1 MLKILNFDDW
11 IDYFYGWQKD
21 IGLDAPEFKE
31 YRFEAKYGEIPVSEI
46 EFGDYRGQL
55 RWKTVM
61 HIPDQRIR
69 DAALNL
75 IVYQGDTEFASV
87 EQQRRLFETAPSR
100 YDYLSLVRVMT
111 EEMRHGWQM
120 SHLLVTQFGRSGRIE
135 AQKLL
140 ERRAFTDNRL
150 LGAFNEQVNNW
161 LDFFTYT
168 QFVDRDGKFQL
179 TMLSYSGFLPL
190 AQSMI
195 PMLKEESF
203 HLGTGNNGLMRIL
216 KAGLIPT
223 SIMQKYFNKW
233 LPTSFDLFGTDH
245 SSSAHWAYVWGL
257 KGRYNERAAGGDP
270 NKEGLNEARALSP
283 GSREADGPPEQID
296 SRRPAE
302 TQGARPEIQPADR
315 AARRQALHLGRGT
328 PHSRR
333 VREIFADGN
342 ALGGGRP
349 SSRDHHEGERLDP
362 AQKGRGICPF
372 GGRDASEPRKVHLNS
387 SLRILR
393 RASLARLILVHIL
406 LGR

>member
-1 MLKILNFDDW
+1 MADGLSPAGPGRAEKNEGGVHMLRISNFDDW

-31 YRFEAKYGEIPVSEI
+31 YRFDAKYGEASPEI
-46 EFGDYRGQL
+46 EFGDYCGQL

-120 SHLLVTQFGRSGRIE
+120 SHLLITQFGRSGRIE

-140 ERRAFTDNRL
+140 ERRAFTDERL
-150 LGAFNEQVNNW
+150 LGAFNQPVNNW

-179 TMLSYSGFLPL
+179 TMLSHSGFLPL
-190 AQSMI
+190 AQSMP

-203 HLGTGNNGLMRIL
+203 HLGTGNNGLARVL
-216 KAGLIPT
+216 KAGRIPST
-223 SIMQKYFNKW
+223 IVQRYFNKW
-233 LPTSFDLFGTDH
+233 LPTSYDLFGTDH

-257 KGRYNERAAGGDP
+257 KGRYDERQAGNVPDKEKLNDAARNLYYQEVQKLTETL
-270 NKEGLNEARALSP
+270 NKSV
-283 GSREADGPPEQID
+283 ADGQPKIIVPD
-296 SRRPAE
+296 LKFNRRIGEHAGKMFSVEGEPMTAE
-302 TQGARPEIQPADR
+302 EYEKYLPTAMPSAGDEEVLSSIFKEKGWIAPKKEEDFVPSEGAR
-315 AARRQALHLGRGT
+315 GGST
-328 PHSRR
+328 R
-333 VREIFADGN
+333 V
-342 ALGGGRP
+342 
-349 SSRDHHEGERLDP
+349 
-362 AQKGRGICPF
+362 Q
-372 GGRDASEPRKVHLNS
+372 
-387 SLRILR
+387 
-393 RASLARLILVHIL
+393 
-406 LGR
+406 

>member
-1 MLKILNFDDW
+1 LARGNQEIGGGERMLRISTFDDW

-31 YRFEAKYGEIPVSEI
+31 YRFEAKYGQLPANEI
-46 EFGDYRGQL
+46 EFGDYKGQL

-69 DAALNL
+69 DAAQNL

-120 SHLLVTQFGRSGRIE
+120 SHLLITQFGRGGRIE

-140 ERRAFTDNRL
+140 ERRAFTDDRL
-150 LGAFNEQVNNW
+150 LGAFNQPVHDW

-179 TMLSYSGFLPL
+179 TMLSYSAFQPL
-190 AQSMI
+190 AQSML

-203 HLGTGNNGLMRIL
+203 HLGTGNNGLHRIV
-216 KAGLIPT
+216 KAGMVPIPV
-223 SIMQKYFNKW
+223 IQRYFNKW

-245 SSSAHWAYVWGL
+245 SSSAHWSYVWGL
-257 KGRYNERAAGGDP
+257 KGRYDERSAGAEAQKENLNDSARKLYYQEVLKLTETI
-270 NKEGLNEARALSP
+270 NKLIPEEQQKIVVPDLKFHRQIGEFAGKYFDVFGNP
-283 GSREADGPPEQID
+283 MTREEFDAYLPTVLPTDSDRELLADIFREKDWIVPKGEKEFEPSE
-296 SRRPAE
+296 
-302 TQGARPEIQPADR
+302 GAR
-315 AARRQALHLGRGT
+315 
-328 PHSRR
+328 R
-333 VREIFADGN
+333 VN
-342 ALGGGRP
+342 
-349 SSRDHHEGERLDP
+349 
-362 AQKGRGICPF
+362 
-372 GGRDASEPRKVHLNS
+372 
-387 SLRILR
+387 
-393 RASLARLILVHIL
+393 
-406 LGR
+406 

>member
-270 NKEGLNEARALSP
+270 NKEGLN
-283 GSREADGPPEQID
+283 Q
-296 SRRPAE
+296 
-302 TQGARPEIQPADR
+302 
-315 AARRQALHLGRGT
+315 AARELYHEEVEKLTDLLNKSIPEDQPKLKVPDLKFNRQIGQHAGKHFTLDGEPLT
-328 PHSRR
+328 AEEYEKYLPTVMPSAEDDR
-333 VREIFADGN
+333 VLASIMKEKDWILPKKEEIG
-342 ALGGGRP
+342 
-349 SSRDHHEGERLDP
+349 
-362 AQKGRGICPF
+362 
-372 GGRDASEPRKVHLNS
+372 
-387 SLRILR
+387 
-393 RASLARLILVHIL
+393 RASCRERV
-406 LGR
+406 

>member
-1 MLKILNFDDW
+1 MPRISTFDDW

-31 YRFEAKYGEIPVSEI
+31 YRFEAKYGEVAGPEI

-87 EQQRRLFETAPSR
+87 EQQRRLFEAAPSR

-120 SHLLVTQFGRSGRIE
+120 SHLLVDQFGRSGRIE

-140 ERRAFTDNRL
+140 ERRAFTDDRL
-150 LGAFNEQVNNW
+150 LGAFNEIVSDW

-203 HLGTGNNGLMRIL
+203 HLGTGNNGLARIIRARL
-216 KAGLIPT
+216 VPIR
-223 SIMQKYFNKW
+223 IIQKYFNKW

-245 SSSAHWAYVWGL
+245 SSSAQWAYVWGL
-257 KGRYNERAAGGDP
+257 KGRYNERAAGGQADR
-270 NKEGLNEARALSP
+270 ERLNEA
-283 GSREADGPPEQID
+283 SRELYHQEVVKLTDLLNKSIAEDQPKLRVPDLKFNRRIGEYAGKSFNLEGEPLTTEEFEKYLPAVLPSADDRTVLQSIFKEKNWILPKKEEEFEPSE
-296 SRRPAE
+296 
-302 TQGARPEIQPADR
+302 GARR
-315 AARRQALHLGRGT
+315 H
-328 PHSRR
+328 
-333 VREIFADGN
+333 
-342 ALGGGRP
+342 
-349 SSRDHHEGERLDP
+349 
-362 AQKGRGICPF
+362 
-372 GGRDASEPRKVHLNS
+372 
-387 SLRILR
+387 
-393 RASLARLILVHIL
+393 
-406 LGR
+406 

>member
-1 MLKILNFDDW
+1 MLRVSNFDDW

-21 IGLDAPEFKE
+21 IGLDAPEFRQYK
-31 YRFEAKYGEIPVSEI
+31 FEAKYGELPNNEI
-46 EFGDYRGQL
+46 EFGDYKGSL

-87 EQQRRLFETAPSR
+87 EQQRYLFETAPSR

-140 ERRAFTDNRL
+140 ERRAFTDDRL
-150 LGAFNEQVNNW
+150 LGAFNEIVQNW

-179 TMLSYSGFLPL
+179 TMLSYSGFQPL
-190 AQSMI
+190 AQSML

-203 HLGTGNNGLMRIL
+203 HLGTGNNGLRRIVQ
-216 KAGLIPT
+216 AGRIPIE
-223 SIMQKYFNKW
+223 IMQRYYNKW

-245 SSSAHWAYVWGL
+245 SSSAQWAYVWGL
-257 KGRYNERAAGGDP
+257 KGRYNERDAGSAAD
-270 NKEGLNEARALSP
+270 KERLNEA
-283 GSREADGPPEQID
+283 SRNLYYEE
-296 SRRPAE
+296 
-302 TQGARPEIQPADR
+302 
-315 AARRQALHLGRGT
+315 
-328 PHSRR
+328 
-333 VREIFADGN
+333 
-342 ALGGGRP
+342 
-349 SSRDHHEGERLDP
+349 
-362 AQKGRGICPF
+362 AQKLT
-372 GGRDASEPRKVHLNS
+372 DSLNKIIPEEQPKLRVPDIRFNRHIGEHKDKFFTVEGKELTAEEYEKYLPTVLPTEEDKELLS
-387 SLRILR
+387 SIMKEKDWIALKKEETLQ
-393 RASLARLILVHIL
+393 
-406 LGR
+406 

>member
-1 MLKILNFDDW
+1 MLKVSNFDDW

-21 IGLDAPEFKE
+21 IGLDAPEFRE
-31 YRFEAKYGEIPVSEI
+31 YKFEAKYGQLPNNEI
-46 EFGDYRGQL
+46 EFGDYKGQL

-120 SHLLVTQFGRSGRIE
+120 SHLLVSQFGRSGRIE

-150 LGAFNEQVNNW
+150 LGAFNEIVENW
-161 LDFFTYT
+161 LDFYTYT

-190 AQSMI
+190 AQSMP

-203 HLGTGNNGLMRIL
+203 HLGTGNNGLRRIVQ
-216 KAGLIPT
+216 AGKIPVPT
-223 SIMQKYFNKW
+223 LQRYYNKW

-245 SSSAHWAYVWGL
+245 SSSAQWAYVWGL
-257 KGRYNERAAGGDP
+257 KGRYNERDAANEAD
-270 NKEGLNEARALSP
+270 KERLNEA
-283 GSREADGPPEQID
+283 SRELYRQEVQKLTDSLNKLIPQDEPKLVVPDLKFNRQIGAHKGKF
-296 SRRPAE
+296 STVTGEPLTAE
-302 TQGARPEIQPADR
+302 EFEEYLPSVLPSEVDKEALRSIMKEKDWIVPKKETEFEPSEG
-315 AARRQALHLGRGT
+315 ARRQ
-328 PHSRR
+328 
-333 VREIFADGN
+333 
-342 ALGGGRP
+342 
-349 SSRDHHEGERLDP
+349 
-362 AQKGRGICPF
+362 
-372 GGRDASEPRKVHLNS
+372 
-387 SLRILR
+387 
-393 RASLARLILVHIL
+393 
-406 LGR
+406 

>member
-223 SIMQKYFNKW
+223 SIIQKYFNKW

-270 NKEGLNEARALSP
+270 NKEGLNEAARELYHQEVEKLTDLLNKSIPEDQPKLKVPDLKFNRQIGQHAGKHFTLDGESLTAEEFEKYLPTVMPSAEDDRVLASIMKEKDWILPKKEEEFVPSEGATPRSP
-283 GSREADGPPEQID
+283 AKYI
-296 SRRPAE
+296 
-302 TQGARPEIQPADR
+302 
-315 AARRQALHLGRGT
+315 
-328 PHSRR
+328 
-333 VREIFADGN
+333 
-342 ALGGGRP
+342 
-349 SSRDHHEGERLDP
+349 
-362 AQKGRGICPF
+362 
-372 GGRDASEPRKVHLNS
+372 
-387 SLRILR
+387 
-393 RASLARLILVHIL
+393 
-406 LGR
+406 

>member
-1 MLKILNFDDW
+1 MLKISTFDDW

-21 IGLDAPEFKE
+21 IGLDAPEFKQ
-31 YRFEAKYGEIPVSEI
+31 YCFEAKYGHLPVNEI
-46 EFGDYRGQL
+46 EFGDYRGRL

-69 DAALNL
+69 DAAQNL

-120 SHLLVTQFGRSGRIE
+120 SHLLITQFGRSGRIE

-140 ERRAFTDNRL
+140 ERRAFTDDRL
-150 LGAFNEQVNNW
+150 LGAFNQPVNDW

-179 TMLSYSGFLPL
+179 TMLSYSGFQPL
-190 AQSMI
+190 GESML

-203 HLGTGNNGLMRIL
+203 HLGTGNNGLQRIL
-216 KAGLIPT
+216 KAGMVPVPI
-223 SIMQKYFNKW
+223 IQRYFNKW

-257 KGRYNERAAGGDP
+257 KGRYDERSAGAEAQKENLNDSARKLYYEEVLKLTETL
-270 NKEGLNEARALSP
+270 NKSIPEDQPKLVVPDMKFNRQIGEY
-283 GSREADGPPEQID
+283 ADKCFD
-296 SRRPAE
+296 V
-302 TQGARPEIQPADR
+302 
-315 AARRQALHLGRGT
+315 LGRGL
-328 PHSRR
+328 SREEFDAYLPT
-333 VREIFADGN
+333 VLPTHKDRETLAMIFKEKDWIVPKGEKEFEPSEGAR
-342 ALGGGRP
+342 RP
-349 SSRDHHEGERLDP
+349 
-362 AQKGRGICPF
+362 
-372 GGRDASEPRKVHLNS
+372 N
-387 SLRILR
+387 
-393 RASLARLILVHIL
+393 
-406 LGR
+406 

>member
-223 SIMQKYFNKW
+223 SIIQKYFNKW

-270 NKEGLNEARALSP
+270 NKEGLNEAARELYHQEVEKLTDLLNKSIPEDQPKLKVPDLKFNRQIGQHAGKHFTLDGEPLTAEEYEKYLPTVMPSAEDDRVLASIMKEKDWILPKKEEEFVPSEGATPRSP
-283 GSREADGPPEQID
+283 AKYI
-296 SRRPAE
+296 
-302 TQGARPEIQPADR
+302 
-315 AARRQALHLGRGT
+315 
-328 PHSRR
+328 
-333 VREIFADGN
+333 
-342 ALGGGRP
+342 
-349 SSRDHHEGERLDP
+349 
-362 AQKGRGICPF
+362 
-372 GGRDASEPRKVHLNS
+372 
-387 SLRILR
+387 
-393 RASLARLILVHIL
+393 
-406 LGR
+406 

>member
-1 MLKILNFDDW
+1 MLKVSNFDDW

-31 YRFEAKYGEIPVSEI
+31 YKFEAKYGEVPIPEI
-46 EFGDYRGQL
+46 EFGDYKGQL
-55 RWKTVM
+55 RWKTVL

-150 LGAFNEQVNNW
+150 LGAFNEVVRNW

-179 TMLSYSGFLPL
+179 TMLSFSGFLPL

-203 HLGTGNNGLMRIL
+203 HLGTGNNGLMRIV
-216 KAGLIPT
+216 KAGRIPVP
-223 SIMQKYFNKW
+223 IIQRYFNKW

-245 SSSAHWAYVWGL
+245 SSSAQWAYVWGL
-257 KGRYNERAAGGDP
+257 KGRYNERAAGDEA
-270 NKEGLNEARALSP
+270 NKEHLNEAA
-283 GSREADGPPEQID
+283 RELYRQECVKLTESLNKVIPDGQAKLLVPD
-296 SRRPAE
+296 LKFNRRIGEFAGKHHDVKGKPLTAE
-302 TQGARPEIQPADR
+302 EFERYLPTVLPSEHDNVELESILKEKGWIVPKKEEEFEPSEGAR
-315 AARRQALHLGRGT
+315 
-328 PHSRR
+328 SRM
-333 VREIFADGN
+333 
-342 ALGGGRP
+342 P
-349 SSRDHHEGERLDP
+349 SP
-362 AQKGRGICPF
+362 KTY
-372 GGRDASEPRKVHLNS
+372 
-387 SLRILR
+387 
-393 RASLARLILVHIL
+393 LV
-406 LGR
+406 